1 MLDITKLD
9 HFTANKMA
17 YIVLFVRSSGNFHRA
32 AGHKESKSW
41 HCDSAH
47 FTYKL
52 ITALNIVTAF
62 SGR

>member
-32 AGHKESKSW
+32 AGHKESK
-41 HCDSAH
+41 
-47 FTYKL
+47 
-52 ITALNIVTAF
+52 
-62 SGR
+62 